1 MKTAKYETMRQV
13 VSVFSLQSDFS
24 LCIYKYKSY
33 CTESL
38 KIDFLQ
44 KHICCKS
51 IFAVKVCLLQKNA
64 FFGQKHTF
72 FRPKYTFCWI
82 SESGRLYNSFDYCL
96 FLLYK
101 CCL

>member
-51 IFAVKVCLLQKNA
+51 MLTAKECVFRSEAYVLPSQVYVLLD
-64 FFGQKHTF
+64 
-72 FRPKYTFCWI
+72 FRI
-82 SESGRLYNSFDYCL
+82 RQII
-96 FLLYK
+96 
-101 CCL
+101 